1 MMVLICSAAELCK
14 QVGTVIPSNVNRCVG
29 DVGFSLPE
37 EQKVPLTTNCLEA
50 LEAPMDE
57 GFVRGRGDGRVREID
72 CVKGV
77 GAVRANLVA
86 SEVDAG

>member
-1 MMVLICSAAELCK
+1 MVLICPSAELRK
-14 QVGTVIPSNVNRCVG
+14 RVGTVIPSSVKKTVG
-29 DVGFSLPE
+29 AVGLNLPKE
-37 EQKVPLTTNCLEA
+37 HKVPLTTNCLEA

-57 GFVRGRGDGRVREID
+57 GFVRERGDGRVREIN

-86 SEVDAG
+86 E